1 MYDLSSKVKNL
12 KKKNLGGFF
21 LLSPHFFFFA
31 LSLKAENYFT
41 LKGSIGLNY
50 QKKNYNILRS
60 TTKEAQ
66 KSANLYLYFE
76 SFFWS
81 KRFLNYGINLNLEK
95 GQIENGIL
103 RGKTENLGYGINL
116 KFFPQSKKKF
126 SLFLNKENYLYEKDM
141 GIDYERKINGYGFE
155 FFFDKISGFYRVMA
169 SKVPFFEQDE
179 RGNEEGNFKTKFKWN
194 KNLIF
199 TEIRRNIFEYK
210 YFNTKQKLDSAN
222 FALTSSLDKI
232 NYNLNLYYNEFS
244 FEDKEIN
251 FKQDLKFLNLS
262 GNFGNDFSRNLNSNF
277 ILRYNNIIN
286 SQESYNL
293 EEILRYKATKNFRI
307 ETIFGYLDFKEN
319 FGRKRN
325 SYYIGSGFNIDL
337 NFYKTA
343 LFLRAGALWKN
354 YNFKNFKG
362 KQLAP
367 YGILSFSL
375 ETKKTQNKIEVNY
388 YGFSYKNMDLSAD
401 ELPYYTEEIS
411 VQSKEDFFLKNEFL
425 FHDHNI
431 YSISLKSYYNKFK
444 KESLNG
450 IESSYIS
457 YMHQADLNFYFLN
470 IGVKYYEGEER
481 ERNFKIKLREGHF
494 SLKITNNFSLIGSS
508 ILREKNFEFGKEE
521 REKNLQGVYN
531 IGKFSL
537 KFWYQVLEDFS
548 LTFNKKTEYF
558 RLVILRNF

>member
-1 MYDLSSKVKNL
+1 MHNLPSKVKNL

-21 LLSPHFFFFA
+21 LLSPLFFFFA

-41 LKGSIGLNY
+41 LRGSISLNY
-50 QKKNYNILRS
+50 QKKNYSILRS
-60 TTKEAQ
+60 TAKEVQ

-95 GQIENGIL
+95 GQIENGIIS
-103 RGKTENLGYGINL
+103 GKTENLGYGINL

-126 SLFLNKENYLYEKDM
+126 SLFLYRGNYLYEKEE
-141 GIDYERKINGYGFE
+141 GIDYDRKINGYGFE
-155 FFFDKISGFYRVMA
+155 FFFDKISGFYKFMEF
-169 SKVPFFEQDE
+169 KVPFFEQDE
-179 RGNEEGNFKTKFKWN
+179 RGIEEGNIKTKFKWN

-210 YFNTKQKLDSAN
+210 YFNTKQRLDSAN
-222 FALTSSLDKI
+222 FVLTSSLDKI

-251 FKQDLKFLNLS
+251 FTQDLKFLNLS
-262 GNFGNDFSRNLNSNF
+262 GNFGKDFSRNLNSNF
-277 ILRYNNIIN
+277 ILRYNNILN
-286 SQESYNL
+286 SQEIYNL
-293 EEILRYKATKNFRI
+293 EEILRYKATKSFKI
-307 ETIFGYLDFKEN
+307 ETIFGYLDFKDN
-319 FGRKRN
+319 FSKKGN
-325 SYYIGSGFNIDL
+325 SYYLGSGFNFNL
-337 NFYKTA
+337 NIYKAAFY
-343 LFLRAGALWKN
+343 LRAGALWRN
-354 YNFKNFKG
+354 YNFNSFEG

-375 ETKKTQNKIEVNY
+375 ETKKFQNKIEVNY
-388 YGFSYKNMDLSAD
+388 YGFNYKNMDISID

-411 VQSKEDFFLKNEFL
+411 ILSKEDLFLKNEFL

-444 KESLNG
+444 KEPLKG
-450 IESSYIS
+450 IESLYIS
-457 YMHQADLNFYFLN
+457 HMHQGDLNFYFLN

-481 ERNFKIKLREGHF
+481 EKNFKIKLREGHF
-494 SLKITNNFSLIGSS
+494 SLKIMNNFSLMGSN

-521 REKNLQGVYN
+521 REKNLKGVYN

-537 KFWYQVLEDFS
+537 ILWYQVLEDFY
-548 LTFNKKTEYF
+548 LTSNKKTEYF